1 MKKQKFAALI
11 LSVLTTLSLLAGCG
25 APAPAASEETSSATT
40 SQTAPEAESTP
51 VAPAAESEAA
61 PSASPVAESAADT
74 DTAPAAESASTEVLR
89 QFRFTTR
96 EYGPN
101 MLFTYDKEGRLE
113 HLSVSSNPEDYS
125 NALDF
130 LITYGTDG
138 QPAVTID
145 PADTAGL
152 ENTPVMPT
160 VQVVETRE
168 DGSLARL
175 EATSG
180 GIIWVEFNENGLPT
194 YLCSAQD
201 DLGYLLTYRT
211 DEAGHWALD
220 TATFV
225 YDHQI
230 GHTDTPQEDICTPAG
245 SFLYE
250 AA

>member
-1 MKKQKFAALI
+1 MKKQKITALI
-11 LSVLTTLSLLAGCG
+11 LSALTTLSLLAGCST
-25 APAPAASEETSSATT
+25 PAPTASSESG
-40 SQTAPEAESTP
+40 AEP
-51 VAPAAESEAA
+51 PAAVSEAA
-61 PSASPVAESAADT
+61 PETESTSASSTAASEASSEST
-74 DTAPAAESASTEVLR
+74 PAAEVLR

-101 MLFTYDKEGRLE
+101 MLFTYDKQGRLE
-113 HLSVSSNPEDYS
+113 HLSVTSNPEDFG

-130 LITYGTDG
+130 LITYGEDG
-138 QPAVTID
+138 QPTVTID
-145 PADTAGL
+145 PEDTAGY

-160 VQVVETRE
+160 VQAVETRD
-168 DGSLARL
+168 DGTLARL

-180 GIIWVEFNENGLPT
+180 GMIWIEFDEEELPT

-211 DEAGHWALD
+211 DEDGHRALD
-220 TATFV
+220 TATYV

-230 GHTDTPQEDICTPAG
+230 GHTDTPQKDTCTPEG